1 MTTFYRLKED
11 GKILDYIEF
20 EIATETKTE
29 VVTEIEY
36 KEVTV
41 QKEVIEYR
49 EVLNE
54 NDEYEFQE
62 VPVMQDIL
70 ETIEVP
76 VEKEVTVTIDHVPAF
91 IREQYIETERKI
103 IKLTDGSF
111 AFEDEVNLEEEA
123 KRKAEKEFND
133 AKNAKITELKNHRDT
148 EEVTPILYNG
158 NYFDYDEKAR
168 DRINAGIIS
177 LDILGEGAT
186 ISWTTA
192 DNTEAIVSANDL
204 RGVIG
209 AVAYRSNELHVK
221 YRALREQVD
230 KATTIA
236 EIEAIAW

>member
-1 MTTFYRLKED
+1 MTTFYRLKEN
-11 GKILDYIEF
+11 GTILDY
-20 EIATETKTE
+20 
-29 VVTEIEY
+29 TEIEKVY
-36 KEVTV
+36 DEEGNVTN
-41 QKEVIEYR
+41 I
-49 EVLNE
+49 
-54 NDEYEFQE
+54 
-62 VPVMQDIL
+62 
-70 ETIEVP
+70 
-76 VEKEVTVTIDHVPAF
+76 PAF
-91 IREQYIETERKI
+91 IREQYTETERKI

-123 KRKAEKEFND
+123 KKKAEKDFDEV
-133 AKNAKITELKNHRDT
+133 KTAKIAELKNHRDT

-221 YRALREQVD
+221 YRNLREQVD

-236 EIEAIAW
+236 EIEVIAW